1 MAGYN
6 EDWKLFEVGCKGWWR
21 FPGAAGQG
29 LAASTHPTTP
39 ARSKTTREQDSQGA
53 LGKPQPQAS
62 GTCLGM
68 GTGQGRVRT
77 WACSLGSHSTSME
90 DKVCMGIAAQHLQ
103 QNSGGGQTGEPQL
116 KTRSQAKVVSKCTW
130 ILQPYQYFIFL
141 EQMWGLWL
149 LYGILFIF
157 STCGFSMLK

>member
-1 MAGYN
+1 MNHGRVQWGLKAFWG
-6 EDWKLFEVGCKGWWR
+6 WVQGAVEVPRGSR
-21 FPGAAGQG
+21 ARPGSQYP
-29 LAASTHPTTP
+29 SHHP
-39 ARSKTTREQDSQGA
+39 SQEQDSQGA

-157 STCGFSMLK
+157 STWGFSMLK